1 MAIVAGVTDLQ
12 ERLVGSWRLA
22 SWDWHDASGAVS
34 SPLGDDPAGLLMYDA
49 AGTVSAQLMRR
60 NQPQFRDDDWRN
72 ATDEEKAAAWSG
84 YFGYFGT
91 YTVDEATGT
100 ITHQIDGSWFPNLV
114 GTEQVRRYSLD
125 GNRLTLHAETLWGY
139 VSIVWEKVTVLRDAR
154 GSV

>member
-1 MAIVAGVTDLQ
+1 MMATEAQLRA
-12 ERLVGSWRLA
+12 RLIGSWRLV

-60 NQPQFRDDDWRN
+60 NQPRFQDDDWRS
-72 ATDEEKAAAWSG
+72 ATAEEKAAAWSA

-91 YTVDEATGT
+91 YTIDEAAGT
-100 ITHQIDGSWFPNLV
+100 ITHHIDGSWFPNLV

-125 GNRLTLHAETLWGY
+125 GNRLSLHAETPWGH
-139 VSIVWEKVTVLRDAR
+139 VGIVWEKVGAFH
-154 GSV
+154 